1 MHKYGVFKTEIMAR
15 RRACEC
21 YAFIYTR
28 LVHFLHTIPSK
39 IGRVFLHTH
48 HEKNHEQQINKQYDT
63 ISIVIVIE
71 VRYFVCSRHMLILEY
86 YKSILQK
93 MIFLRE
99 AGDVLK
105 KNKNIK

>member
-1 MHKYGVFKTEIMAR
+1 
-15 RRACEC
+15 
-21 YAFIYTR
+21 
-28 LVHFLHTIPSK
+28 
-39 IGRVFLHTH
+39 
-48 HEKNHEQQINKQYDT
+48 
-63 ISIVIVIE
+63 
-71 VRYFVCSRHMLILEY
+71 MLILEY